1 MPLLKFFLLVLKKLI
16 SSFLEMFSFAGR
28 ASLELESRFSEFM
41 VLKNITAKIWSQ
53 KNMKRQT
60 KAGYI

>member
-1 MPLLKFFLLVLKKLI
+1 MFFI
-16 SSFLEMFSFAGR
+16 AGI
-28 ASLELESRFSEFM
+28 AWLELESRFSEFM

-53 KNMKRQT
+53 KYIKKQP

>member
-1 MPLLKFFLLVLKKLI
+1 
-16 SSFLEMFSFAGR
+16 MFSIAGIGWV
-28 ASLELESRFSEFM
+28 ELESRFSEFM

-53 KNMKRQT
+53 NKDKKQT

>member
-1 MPLLKFFLLVLKKLI
+1 
-16 SSFLEMFSFAGR
+16 MFSIAGI
-28 ASLELESRFSEFM
+28 AWVELESRFSEFM